1 MSVTE
6 AASPT
11 TMDAIAADIFDFLWG
26 AERGPIPTA
35 VDHAYESIWRQLI
48 TGERKPG
55 ERLSDVELAAQLGV
69 SRTPVRQAL
78 HRLARDELVRFD
90 PRRGFWVRAFTA
102 HDVREMFD
110 VRAALEAL
118 AVRLAAP
125 HLRPADLH
133 AHLDRL
139 HACRARLAEHP
150 VVPFLQHDFQ
160 LHNLIIYA
168 SGNGRLI
175 RILAALRSQVSLF
188 QIRDT
193 AGYPRRLELSLDGH
207 ERVLLALL
215 AGETEQAA
223 QLLADHIATAKS
235 GVLIDMFDEKE
246 VMPAIEPLR
255 IVSRTA

>member
-6 AASPT
+6 AASLA

-78 HRLARDELVRFD
+78 HRLAQDELVRFD
-90 PRRGFWVRAFTA
+90 PRRGFWVRVFTVQ
-102 HDVREMFD
+102 DVREMFD
-110 VRAALEAL
+110 VRAALEVLAL
-118 AVRLAAP
+118 RLAAP
-125 HLRPADLH
+125 HLRPADLN

-139 HACRARLAEHP
+139 HSFRARLDERP

-160 LHNLIIYA
+160 LHNLIIHA
-168 SGNGRLI
+168 SANGRLI
-175 RILAALRSQVSLF
+175 RILAALRSQVGLF
-188 QIRDT
+188 QIRDA
-193 AGYPRRLELSLDGH
+193 AGYPNRLELSLDGH

-215 AGETEQAA
+215 AGETERAA
-223 QLLADHIATAKS
+223 LLLAEHIHASKV
-235 GVLIDMFDEKE
+235 GVLADMFDEKE
-246 VMPAIEPLR
+246 VTPGIELLG
-255 IVSRTA
+255 IIT